1 MKPALR
7 NLLIAGLVLVLIGAA
22 VWRAIAFRQAERAA
36 AAAAQVSKPAFIE
49 LGEADIARVQRRALS
64 DGIEISGSIRAVNT
78 ALVKARVAAEV
89 KSLSVREGDAVR
101 AGQVLA
107 QLDTTEFEWRLRQA
121 EQQAQS
127 AKAQWDIA
135 QRTLANNRALVAQ
148 GFISP
153 TALDSSVSSEAAA
166 QATHAAA
173 MAAVELARKQRADA
187 TLASPI
193 AGLVSQR
200 FVQPGER
207 VGIDARLL
215 EVVDLSKLELEVT
228 VPPEQAGALRVGLQ
242 AQVRVE
248 GVAEPIQ
255 ASVVR
260 INPSAQSGS
269 RALLA
274 YLSLASHPSLRHGL
288 FAKGRL
294 VLRESK
300 ALAVP
305 AGAIRLEGERPQVL
319 VVEQGQV
326 RARTVELGPSIGDAL
341 WQEVSAGLT
350 EGQAVLMRS
359 AGRLA
364 DGTAVRL
371 PGASPVATT
380 SAATAAAASTKPS
393 AARP

>member
-7 NLLIAGLVLVLIGAA
+7 NSLIAGLVLLLIGAA
-22 VWRAIAFRQAERAA
+22 VWRAIAFRQAEKAA

-49 LGEADIARVQRRALS
+49 LGEADVARVQRRALS

-89 KSLSVREGDAVR
+89 KSLSVREGDPVR

-135 QRTLANNRALVAQ
+135 QRSLANNRALVAQ

-153 TALDSSVSSEAAA
+153 TALESSVSNEAAA

-228 VPPEQAGALRVGLQ
+228 VPSEQAGALRVGLQ
-242 AQVRVE
+242 AQVQVE
-248 GVAEPIQ
+248 GLAEPIE

-260 INPSAQSGS
+260 INPSAQAGS

-274 YLSLASHPSLRHGL
+274 YLSLAAHPSLRHGL

-294 VLRESK
+294 VLRESQ

-305 AGAIRLEGERPQVL
+305 GGAIRLEGERPQVL

-326 RARTVELGPSIGDAL
+326 RARSVQLGPSIGDAL
-341 WQEVSAGLT
+341 WQEVSSGLT
-350 EGQAVLMRS
+350 EGQVVLMRS

-371 PGASPVATT
+371 PAAAAAVNAS
-380 SAATAAAASTKPS
+380 AAAASAASTNAS